1 MDIDSIIKA
10 LTKDALYTYEFDVTT
25 GIVEKDHTGETTYDV
40 TYRRRNDS
48 DHCHDRQCLCGRYP
62 GIQGSRNERA
72 HIPTP
77 GHHQSSVSYLQ
88 IYKEITPKFQT
99 AVQPEPISH

>member
-10 LTKDALYTYEFDVTT
+10 LTKDALYTYEFDVTI
-25 GIVEKDHTGETTYDV
+25 GIAEKDHTGETTYDV

-48 DHCHDRQCLCGRYP
+48 DHCHDRQCLRGR
-62 GIQGSRNERA
+62 
-72 HIPTP
+72 
-77 GHHQSSVSYLQ
+77 YLQ

>member
-48 DHCHDRQCLCGRYP
+48 DHCHDRQCIFRGYP
-62 GIQGSRNERA
+62 A
-72 HIPTP
+72 F
-77 GHHQSSVSYLQ
+77 SVSRYECTCF
-88 IYKEITPKFQT
+88 KTG
-99 AVQPEPISH
+99 

>member
-48 DHCHDRQCLCGRYP
+48 DHCHDLSPVLPWQTRPWKAKPQKP
-62 GIQGSRNERA
+62 
-72 HIPTP
+72 
-77 GHHQSSVSYLQ
+77 SS
-88 IYKEITPKFQT
+88 
-99 AVQPEPISH
+99 